1 MGTTWMRVIVDEDM
15 TDRRSLRAG
24 YLIGGLTA
32 LLMLLLLLFIGVLV
46 TLTVSQDRTAAR
58 YPGST
63 EITSHSNYGGLPR
76 QIRWDNSYYTAD
88 SFTDVYNWYSTEFNL
103 GAESR
108 AIGRCILLDGPVD
121 SLIWQRYY
129 SVLICNTDG
138 GQMVY
143 VTRSTIFRSPL

>member
-1 MGTTWMRVIVDEDM
+1 MADKQ
-15 TDRRSLRAG
+15 SLKTG

-32 LLMLLLLLFIGVLV
+32 LFALGLILFFATFV
-46 TLTVSQDRTAAR
+46 TLSVSRDRSAAR

-63 EITSHSNYGGLPR
+63 EITSHSNYSGLPR

-88 SFTDVYNWYSTEFNL
+88 GFTDVYNWYSTEFNL

-121 SLIWQRYY
+121 SLMWQRYY
-129 SVLICNTDG
+129 SVLICNTDD
-138 GQMVY
+138 GQLVY
-143 VTRSTIFRSPL
+143 VTRSTILRSPL